1 MAEDRRTAAAL
12 GADRGEEG
20 GGIDLE
26 RARGIGGDVGGG
38 ARHPDP

>member
-1 MAEDRRTAAAL
+1 MAEDRRTAATR
-12 GADRGEEG
+12 GADRREQR